1 MAILVL
7 LTASIFAY
15 FGYLLLYAGLFVWSA
30 SKRLP
35 ARKKVARASV
45 GLIVLFLG
53 LITVVA
59 SSMVIF
65 WVLALALTSPTR
77 TPKWAADAQANTS
90 ERHQVIRFKSEIQGG
105 QRIDRDD
112 PYLPLLDE
120 EARHGRAENFD
131 RCRVAVATYNHT
143 GQVVRVGFDDS
154 TTLFTVRVRSQR
166 WLDEGAD
173 EVVLEDLACFF
184 AAGDVRRKVR
194 FPVLDEHGR
203 PMGEWRYGRYVADN
217 LSQNHSN

>member
-15 FGYLLLYAGLFVWSA
+15 FGHFLIYAGFLLWGA

-35 ARKKVARASV
+35 AREKVARASV
-45 GLIVLFLG
+45 GLIVLLLG

-65 WVLALALTSPTR
+65 WMLALALTSPAR
-77 TPKWAADAQANTS
+77 TPTWVTDAQANTS
-90 ERHQVIRFKSEIQGG
+90 GRHQVIRFKSEIQGG

-112 PYLPLLDE
+112 PYLPPLDE
-120 EARHGRAENFD
+120 EARYGRAENFD
-131 RCRVAVATYNHT
+131 RCRVAVATYEQT
-143 GQVVRVGFDDS
+143 EQVARVGFDDP
-154 TTLFTVRVRSQR
+154 TTLFTVRVGSQR

-194 FPVLDEHGR
+194 FPVLDENGR
-203 PMGEWRYGRYVADN
+203 PLGEWRYGRYVK
-217 LSQNHSN
+217 S